1 VPVTAP
7 EDGQEDGV
15 ADTADSGDAPGV
27 ADGVPDA
34 PPASAYRNRTVR
46 FAWVAVAV
54 ISVGVIAL
62 VVYAFR
68 DPTPAQQVAHPPS
81 TSAGVLAQ
89 LRSVPAA
96 TFDAVGGVTDP
107 PQALVPPTVLQGQPA
122 LVSAGRPEVLF
133 VGADFCPFCAAERWP
148 LIVALSR
155 FGRFGRLYD
164 SQSTPSSV
172 FPGIQTFTFHDATY
186 TSRWVTLTGM
196 ELYSNGT
203 DADGA
208 FTRIASLS
216 PEQQGLVD
224 RYRESGSSG
233 TLAGSYPFVDIGNKM
248 VASTSAFS
256 PALLAQKSQ
265 AAIAGDLAQA
275 QSPAGQ
281 AIVAAANQLTAGIC
295 LVTGQEPGPV
305 CTSKG
310 VVDAALTLKR
320 G

>member
-1 VPVTAP
+1 
-7 EDGQEDGV
+7 
-15 ADTADSGDAPGV
+15 
-27 ADGVPDA
+27 
-34 PPASAYRNRTVR
+34 
-46 FAWVAVAV
+46 VAVAV
-54 ISVGVIAL
+54 ISVGVVAL

-81 TSAGVLAQ
+81 TSAAVLTQ
-89 LRSVPAA
+89 LRSVPVA
-96 TFDAVGGVTDP
+96 TFDALGGVTDP
-107 PQALVPPTVLQGQPA
+107 PQALMPPTVLQGQPA

-133 VGADFCPFCAAERWP
+133 VGTDFCPFCAAERWP

-155 FGRFGRLYD
+155 FGHFTRLYD
-164 SQSTPSSV
+164 SQSAPSSV
-172 FPGIQTFTFHDATY
+172 FPGIQTFTFHDAVY
-186 TSRWVTLTGM
+186 TSRWVTLTGV

-203 DADGA
+203 DADGT

-224 RYRESGSSG
+224 RYRGAGSSG
-233 TLAGSYPFVDIGNKM
+233 TPAGSYPFLDIGNKM

-281 AIVAAANQLTAGIC
+281 AIVAAANQLTVGIC
-295 LVTGQEPGPV
+295 LATGQEPSRV